1 MPRLRQKG
9 VSTLETVHRTP
20 DTNHTSA
27 RPVHQQRSDGLPV
40 AFSPPRLPTAESPDR
55 PRLIRGRERS
65 RSGRPD
71 MTLSNP
77 NKHL

>member
-1 MPRLRQKG
+1 M
-9 VSTLETVHRTP
+9 STLEAVHRAP
-20 DTNHTSA
+20 YTNHTSA
-27 RPVHQQRSDGLPV
+27 PPVHQQRSDGLAV
-40 AFSPPRLPTAESPDR
+40 AFSPPRLPTAESPER